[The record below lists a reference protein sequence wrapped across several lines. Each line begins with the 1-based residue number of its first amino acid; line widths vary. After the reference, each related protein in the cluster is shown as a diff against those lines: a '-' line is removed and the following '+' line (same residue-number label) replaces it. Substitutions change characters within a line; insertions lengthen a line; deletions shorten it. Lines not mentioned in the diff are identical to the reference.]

1 MKGIKS
7 LAAWFLLAFGFG
19 LAQGS
24 LTLYTSEV
32 LGDVNALVEAF
43 RKENPGVEV
52 KVFRSGTGEVVAK
65 LRAELEAGN
74 PQPDLIWFANPEY
87 FRELSGKGLLRRVP
101 PTVPGYPVQY
111 AYEGGRYY
119 EVRLLYNVI
128 AVNTQRLREERPRL
142 WRDLARP
149 AYRGL
154 LAMPDPNFSGAALIT
169 LGTLTGRLGFGYFE
183 ALRANGLAIEQSNPV
198 LQQKLARGEY
208 ALALTTDFGVR
219 QEVAKGAP
227 LATIYPQDGAI
238 LVPTPIGVTSWSR
251 NPTLA
256 ERFLRFLLSPTA
268 QALFAE
274 RGYYPVMPGA
284 PRPKGAPERVVALPG
299 TPADEGTLRRF
310 NELFGLRR

>member
-7 LAAWFLLAFGFG
+7 IATWFLLAFGFG

-128 AVNTQRLREERPRL
+128 AVNPEAQGGETQALAGPDPTGLPRPFGH
-142 WRDLARP
+142 ARP
-149 AYRGL
+149 QL
-154 LAMPDPNFSGAALIT
+154 FW
-169 LGTLTGRLGFGYFE
+169 GRPHHPGH
-183 ALRANGLAIEQSNPV
+183 P
-198 LQQKLARGEY
+198 
-208 ALALTTDFGVR
+208 
-219 QEVAKGAP
+219 
-227 LATIYPQDGAI
+227 DGA
-238 LVPTPIGVTSWSR
+238 LGLW
-251 NPTLA
+251 
-256 ERFLRFLLSPTA
+256 
-268 QALFAE
+268 LF
-274 RGYYPVMPGA
+274 
-284 PRPKGAPERVVALPG
+284 
-299 TPADEGTLRRF
+299 
-310 NELFGLRR
+310 